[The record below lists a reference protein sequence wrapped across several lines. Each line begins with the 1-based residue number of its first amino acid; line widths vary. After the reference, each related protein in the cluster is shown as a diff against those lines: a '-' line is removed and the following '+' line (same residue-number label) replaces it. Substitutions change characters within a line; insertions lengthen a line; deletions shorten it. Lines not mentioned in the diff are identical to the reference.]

1 MKFEHIRYKE
11 IPLGS
16 REAPAGSRP
25 GALKLI
31 FFNKDEKL
39 RSHAVKHLTNLSE
52 AQTTWESLSGDQEQ
66 VVARTIKDL
75 QVLGCPHIALKTLI
89 PPCDRGDYRC
99 KLYELCTPTVKE
111 LEEIY
116 LAAVRA
122 FVEDAAK
129 APRCAE
135 YFSDRDGEYALTLM
149 PERPVAI
156 KATLLDKQA
165 YNLVTCYGGV
175 DMSFAQMRDAQLA
188 MIRNEARKKN
198 ITLHEEIAWGLGEGQ
213 STDFQGQAQ
222 EKERAAGKMQG
233 KAKARHARFRGGA
246 QSWRRYLD
254 SADEHPDEGIDDF
267 SDGSPDSF

>member
-16 REAPAGSRP
+16 GEASVEDGPN
-25 GALKLI
+25 ALKLI

-39 RSHAVKHLTNLSE
+39 RSHAVKHLTNLAE
-52 AQTTWESLSGDQEQ
+52 AQTTWKSLSSDQEK

-99 KLYELCTPTVKE
+99 KLYDLCTPKVKE

-116 LAAVRA
+116 LAAVRG

-129 APRCAE
+129 APRLAE
-135 YFSDRDGEYALTLM
+135 YFSDRDLDYSITLM

-156 KATLLDKQA
+156 KATLLDNQA

-175 DMSFAQMRDAQLA
+175 DMSFVQMRDAQLA

-198 ITLHEEIAWGLGEGQ
+198 ITLHEEAAWGIGQ
-213 STDFQGQAQ
+213 GPADDFQKQAPAG
-222 EKERAAGKMQG
+222 ESAAGEQTG
-233 KAKARHARFRGGA
+233 KTKTRRARFRGGA

-254 SADEHPDEGIDDF
+254 SADEFSGEDADGFFDD
-267 SDGSPDSF
+267 DPQGY

>member
-16 REAPAGSRP
+16 REGSVDLST

-39 RSHAVKHLTNLSE
+39 RSHAVKHLTNLAE
-52 AQTTWESLSGDQEQ
+52 AQTTWKSLSNDQEK

-99 KLYELCTPTVKE
+99 KLYDLCTPKVKE

-116 LAAVRA
+116 LAAVRG
-122 FVEDAAK
+122 FVEDAAQ
-129 APRCAE
+129 APRLAE
-135 YFSDRDGEYALTLM
+135 YFSDRDGEYAITLM
-149 PERPVAI
+149 PERPVVI
-156 KATLLDKQA
+156 KAALLDKQA

-175 DMSFAQMRDAQLA
+175 DISFAQMRDAQLA

-198 ITLHEEIAWGLGEGQ
+198 ITLHEEAAWGIEQGPAD
-213 STDFQGQAQ
+213 DFAGQAHAG
-222 EKERAAGKMQG
+222 EKATENQ
-233 KAKARHARFRGGA
+233 KAKDKTRRARFRGGA

-254 SADEHPDEGIDDF
+254 SLDEFSGEDAEGFFDD
-267 SDGSPDSF
+267 DL